1 MQTYYSIFSGNI
13 NCTKA
18 KHEHGP
24 FNMKFLIL
32 VGSNLGLDGSGAI
45 VRLFRIF

>member
-24 FNMKFLIL
+24 FSMKFLIL

-45 VRLFRIF
+45 IRLFRIF